1 MEEEAVEAE
10 GGEGGGDEGE
20 GDAELKREDT
30 VLRHRKS
37 TRREKAVEGREEGRM
52 RVVEKFGCRWRQ
64 ARLANEEGL
73 RIELGETRW
82 KQETRQRGAD
92 LPAQYS
98 LHDAYEDHEAMEASL
113 LRAQVPRQR
122 SQPQHL
128 RVAPRWGR

>member
-73 RIELGETRW
+73 RIGLGETKERPDGSRRRGNVALTSQLSTLCTMRTKTMKRW
-82 KQETRQRGAD
+82 RR
-92 LPAQYS
+92 LC
-98 LHDAYEDHEAMEASL
+98 
-113 LRAQVPRQR
+113 
-122 SQPQHL
+122 
-128 RVAPRWGR
+128 

>member
-52 RVVEKFGCRWRQ
+52 RVVEKYVRMQ
-64 ARLANEEGL
+64 M
-73 RIELGETRW
+73 ETSSAG
-82 KQETRQRGAD
+82 KRGGA
-92 LPAQYS
+92 
-98 LHDAYEDHEAMEASL
+98 
-113 LRAQVPRQR
+113 
-122 SQPQHL
+122 
-128 RVAPRWGR
+128 